1 MKGHEARTV
10 CKLCGLRAC
19 GMLFTLR
26 DGRAVEVKGDPE
38 HPENRGT
45 LSPYEAYPS
54 PARSGVQP

>member
-1 MKGHEARTV
+1 
-10 CKLCGLRAC
+10 
-19 GMLFTLR
+19 MLFTLR